1 MFLLMMIGVRSVK
14 KMNDNNE
21 YEFDFDDSFFNIY
34 EERITTPV
42 GTWKDHNGNV
52 WAVKDMSDRYI
63 INVINFLKG
72 SDYINKS
79 EYIKYMEDELDERLK
94 IRYGFE

>member
-14 KMNDNNE
+14 KMDDNNK
-21 YEFDFDDSFFNIY
+21 YEFDFDDSFFNMY
-34 EERITTPV
+34 EERITIPV
-42 GTWKDHNGNV
+42 GTWKDCNGNV

-72 SDYINKS
+72 SDYINKK

>member
-42 GTWKDHNGNV
+42 GTWKDRNGNV

>member
-1 MFLLMMIGVRSVK
+1 
-14 KMNDNNE
+14 MNDNNE
-21 YEFDFDDSFFNIY
+21 YEFDFDDSFFNIH

-42 GTWKDHNGNV
+42 GTWKDYNGNV
-52 WAVKDMSDRYI
+52 WAVNNMSDRYI

-72 SDYINKS
+72 SDYINKK
-79 EYIKYMEDELDERLK
+79 EHIEYMENELDERLK